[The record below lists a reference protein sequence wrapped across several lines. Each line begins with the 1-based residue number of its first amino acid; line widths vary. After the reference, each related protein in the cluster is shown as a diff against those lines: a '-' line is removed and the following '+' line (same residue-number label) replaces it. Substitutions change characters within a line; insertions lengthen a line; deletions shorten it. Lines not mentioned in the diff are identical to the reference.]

1 MIVLGMSR
9 IVASSHRAF
18 GNGARRVGTSR
29 EDSQPSRFSEQV
41 ASGGQWSLA
50 YVRRRHC

>member
-9 IVASSHRAF
+9 IVALSHRA
-18 GNGARRVGTSR
+18 AIVPVGTSLGFAA
-29 EDSQPSRFSEQV
+29 SRFSEQV

-50 YVRRRHC
+50 YVLRRHS